1 MNLEANKR
9 KKPNENV
16 FIGSLILVVFILAWG
31 FLAPDTFKETGAVA
45 FSSVTKNFGWLY
57 MISMTSFVIFS
68 VFLFFSKFGNI
79 VLGKDG
85 EKPEYSFLSW
95 FSMLFSAGMGIGL
108 VFYGVAEPLSHYT
121 NPISGVA
128 PLSPE
133 AASFAMQK
141 SFLHWGLHPW
151 AGYCIIALGLAYMQ
165 FRKDKPGLISSIFIP
180 LIGEEKA
187 KGKLGNFIDIL
198 AVFATVAGVATSLG
212 LGAYQIN
219 SGLNLL
225 FGIPENTFV
234 IFIIVVVVTI
244 GFMISAVSGLDK
256 GIKILSNTNVILCA
270 ALMVLTFIIGPKL
283 LILNTLTEGLGTY
296 INSFF
301 SQSFTLS
308 AFSPKENSWYGGW
321 TLFYWAWW
329 VAWAPFVGIFIARIS
344 RGRTIRQFVGG
355 VLLAPTLASFVWFS
369 VFGATGIASGIV
381 DFQTPTALFLVMQ
394 TFGGVGTL
402 ISMLTVI
409 LLCTFFVTSADS
421 ATFVLGMLTSQGN
434 LNPSTKR
441 KVVWGIIQSAMALAL
456 IISGG
461 TNGLGMLQTIS
472 IVAAFPFVFVIIFSM
487 ISLYKSLQTDGDEIT
502 APSEKET
509 EEEAI
514 VEPVIDPAI

>member
-1 MNLEANKR
+1 MNLEANKT
-9 KKPNENV
+9 KTTNENV
-16 FIGSLILVVFILAWG
+16 FIGSLILVVIILAWG
-31 FLAPDTFKETGAVA
+31 FLIPSSFKETGAIA
-45 FSSVTKNFGWLY
+45 FSYLTKNFGWLY

-68 VFLFFSKFGNI
+68 VFLFFSKYGNI

-121 NPISGVA
+121 HPISGITPVT
-128 PLSPE
+128 PE
-133 AASFAMQK
+133 AAAFAMQK

-151 AGYCIIALGLAYMQ
+151 AAYCIIALGLAYMQ

-180 LIGEEKA
+180 LIGEKRA
-187 KGKLGNFIDIL
+187 QGKIGNFIDIL

-225 FGIPENTFV
+225 FGIPENTFI
-234 IFIIVVVVTI
+234 IFIIVVIVTI

-256 GIKILSNTNVILCA
+256 GIKILSNINVILCA

-283 LILNTLTEGLGTY
+283 LILNTLTEGIGTY
-296 INSFF
+296 LNNFF
-301 SQSFTLS
+301 NQSFTLS
-308 AFSPKENSWYGGW
+308 AFSPEKNSWYGGW
-321 TLFYWAWW
+321 TIFYWAWW

-344 RGRTIRQFVGG
+344 RGRTIRQFIGG
-355 VLLAPTLASFVWFS
+355 VLLAPTIASFIWFS

-381 DFQTPTALFLVMQ
+381 DFKTPTALFLVMQ
-394 TFGGVGTL
+394 TFGGIGTL
-402 ISMLTVI
+402 ISILTVV
-409 LLCTFFVTSADS
+409 LLCTFFITSADS

-441 KVVWGIIQSAMALAL
+441 KIVWGIIQSAMALAL

-461 TNGLGMLQTIS
+461 SNGLGMLQTIS

-487 ISLYKSLQTDGDEIT
+487 VSLYKSLKSDAKIIT
-502 APSEKET
+502 TSSEKKIEK
-509 EEEAI
+509 E
-514 VEPVIDPAI
+514 VDPIRDLMT

>member
-1 MNLEANKR
+1 MNKEKNINK
-9 KKPNENV
+9 KVSENV
-16 FIGSLILVVFILAWG
+16 FWGSLILVVILLSWG
-31 FLAPDTFKETGAVA
+31 FIIPESFKAAGDYA
-45 FSSVTKNFGWLY
+45 FSYLTTNFGWFY

-68 VFLFFSKFGNI
+68 IFLFFSKYGDI

-108 VFYGVAEPLSHYT
+108 VFYGVAEPLSHYIS
-121 NPISGVA
+121 PISGISSQ
-128 PLSPE
+128 SPE
-133 AASFAMQK
+133 AATFAIEK

-187 KGKLGNFIDIL
+187 KGKLGNIIDIL

-225 FGIPENTFV
+225 FGIPENIMV
-234 IFIIVVVVTI
+234 IFIIVVTVTI

-270 ALMVLTFIIGPKL
+270 SLLVLTFIIGPKI
-283 LILNTLTEGLGTY
+283 LILNTFTEGIGLYLG
-296 INSFF
+296 NFF
-301 SQSFTLS
+301 NQSFVLN
-308 AFSPKENSWYGGW
+308 AFSPEKTSWYGGW
-321 TLFYWAWW
+321 TIFYWAWW

-344 RGRTIRQFVGG
+344 RGRTVRQFIGG
-355 VLLAPTLASFVWFS
+355 VLLAPTLASFAWFS

-381 DFQTPTALFLVMQ
+381 DFQTPTALFLVME

-402 ISMLTVI
+402 ISMLTVL
-409 LLCTFFVTSADS
+409 LLCTFFITSADS
-421 ATFVLGMLTSQGN
+421 ATFVLGMLSSQGN
-434 LNPSTKR
+434 LDPSTKR
-441 KVVWGIIQSAMALAL
+441 KVIWGIIQSAMALAL

-461 TNGLGMLQTIS
+461 ANGLGMLQTIS
-472 IVAAFPFVFVIIFSM
+472 IVAAFPFVFIIIGSM
-487 ISLYKSLQTDGDEIT
+487 IALYKSLKIEK
-502 APSEKET
+502 SEDKN
-509 EEEAI
+509 
-514 VEPVIDPAI
+514 